1 MPDFAYKG
9 HSIQGPVQG
18 MIAAPTKAG
27 AQKQLR
33 AQGISPKSIARTHQ
47 HNDAV
52 FWIVLETLCI
62 LLQQNIK
69 LSEALDIMQSQQN
82 PKVRDAATRLLAKLG
97 DGIPFPAALPQ
108 VFRSIPAQTLQL
120 IDIGN
125 RSAGLAQA
133 VTLIKEERDFA
144 RKQKQDLTKAVS
156 YPAFVLLFSVVAL
169 IVIFDTVL
177 PEFKQLLQGA
187 DLTPLQQVIMQA
199 AGHGYSGFLTVF
211 WSVIG
216 VVGAGYALGLH
227 RPTQR
232 RLAQMADAVPLL
244 GAALRAR
251 SQGQFLHALALAL
264 HLKSDV
270 SEACVMAAKYVTN
283 PHHKTILTRIK
294 PALLEGQTFRTAL
307 SHSGLFDH
315 MQLAQIEIAETSNRL
330 PQVVMDLDRSLV
342 SARAHRMSLVSQV
355 IGPMAIIVLGIIIFL
370 VAFVVVT
377 PMMSLQNSIG

>member
-18 MIAAPTKAG
+18 MITASTKAG

-33 AQGISPKSIARTHQ
+33 AQGISPKSMTRTQRHT
-47 HNDAV
+47 DAV
-52 FWIVLETLCI
+52 FWIFIDTLCI

-69 LSEALDIMQSQQN
+69 LSEALEIMQSQQS
-82 PKVRDAATRLLAKLG
+82 PKVRDAAVRLLAKLG

-125 RSAGLAQA
+125 RSAGLTQA
-133 VTLIKEERDFA
+133 VTLIKEERDTA
-144 RKQKQDLTKAVS
+144 RKQKQDLTKAIS
-156 YPAFVLLFSVVAL
+156 YPAFVLLFSVIAL

-187 DLTPLQQVIMQA
+187 ELTPLQQVIMQG
-199 AGHGYSGFLTVF
+199 AGRGYSGFLAVF
-211 WSVIG
+211 WSLIG
-216 VVGAGYALGLH
+216 VVGVGYALGLH
-227 RPTQR
+227 GATQR
-232 RLAQMADAVPLL
+232 RLAQLADVVPVLSAV
-244 GAALRAR
+244 LRGR
-251 SQGQFLHALALAL
+251 SRGQFLHALALAL
-264 HLKSDV
+264 QLKSDV

-283 PHHKTILTRIK
+283 PHHKTILSRIK
-294 PALLEGQTFRTAL
+294 SALLEGQTFRTAL
-307 SHSGLFDH
+307 SHSGLFDD
-315 MQLAQIEIAETSNRL
+315 MQLAQIEIAERSNRL
-330 PQVVMDLDRSLV
+330 SQVVMDLDRTLM
-342 SARAHRMSLVSQV
+342 AERAHRISLVSQV
-355 IGPMAIIVLGIIIFL
+355 IGPLAIIVLGIIIFL